1 MFCKVTAQCRLA
13 RMTKSSL
20 LKNLG
25 AGLLALALVSGC
37 APHGGHHR
45 GGHGTKSPGEDHG
58 LRVVGH
64 GKIEVAPDLARVR
77 FGVREYG
84 ATATDASNAVQTKM
98 NAVMAA
104 LKQAGVP
111 SEQIQTHRLN
121 LRENHEYRYRRMRAL
136 EKQGAAPALEKAP
149 KDRFI
154 ANHSVE
160 LSLTDLGRV
169 GMVLAAVQNAGV
181 NEIDNV
187 TFELKDPAPVLEDAR
202 EKAILDAQAQAKV
215 IAEQA
220 GVTLGRIV
228 SISTMNQQESYY
240 PQHKGM
246 RHSGV
251 EMMEASSA
259 AATPIQPGQLTFE
272 QQIFMR
278 YALGQCKGQ
287 RGPKAAPA
295 STPAPKQSLQ

>member
-1 MFCKVTAQCRLA
+1 
-13 RMTKSSL
+13 MTKISL
-20 LKNLG
+20 FKSVCIGLFSLG
-25 AGLLALALVSGC
+25 LVSGC

-45 GGHGTKSPGEDHG
+45 GGGHGYTKAPGDDQG

-77 FGVREYG
+77 FGVREHG
-84 ATATDASNAVQTKM
+84 ATATEASNAVQTKM

-136 EKQGAAPALEKAP
+136 EKQGAAPALEKTP
-149 KDRFI
+149 TDRFI

-187 TFELKDPAPVLEDAR
+187 AFELKDPKQVLEKAR
-202 EKAILDAQAQAKV
+202 EKAILDAKAQAKV

-228 SISTMNQQESYY
+228 SISTMNQQEGYY
-240 PQHKGM
+240 PQSMGGM
-246 RHSGV
+246 RHSD
-251 EMMEASSA
+251 MAMKASSDA
-259 AATPIQPGQLTFE
+259 VATPIQPGQLTFE

-278 YALGQCKGQ
+278 YALGKCKGKNK
-287 RGPKAAPA
+287 RGPKGTHG
-295 STPAPKQSLQ
+295 SKPAPKT